1 MKLQLKLA
9 LYNTLT
15 KVAIITMMGILI
27 LVSINRISVNH
38 IHQRL
43 IQKKNKLITNLSS
56 VKINDL
62 LTQQKTFTDYNLL
75 KEEYIILKE
84 VKNSDTSKLKHYFT
98 QESREIEGSQEEY
111 QILSAEFKYGGR
123 RYLLELG
130 ETMSTVGQL
139 EHTISVFTFLILL
152 AAVILTLLTDLAF
165 SKFLLAPFY
174 QIIDQKLNKVN
185 DPISFNYE
193 PVKTTT
199 EDFKILDQSISTLMN
214 KIADLFLTEKEF
226 IANVSHELLTPI
238 SILNTRLENLLND
251 EKLSHEG
258 ENKIFACLKTLNRLK
273 SIINSLLLISKV
285 ENNQYKKPDHISIK
299 ELVHEVY
306 EELEH
311 RLMMME
317 LKFTINLA
325 EDHHFTGNR
334 SLFNTLLMNVV
345 NNAIKYNLPSGS
357 VSIYDTYI
365 GKHYAVTVED
375 TGQGMDL
382 NQIQH
387 AFQRFEKFQSEKED
401 SHGLG
406 LSIVR
411 SIAAFHEI
419 EIEIESEKDKG
430 TRVIIIFPKKK
441 SGLPPSS

>member
-382 NQIQH
+382 NQVQH